1 MTEGERMKRK
11 NYLVLPLALAVLL
24 GAAGCQKQDGAPTAA
39 AEYGSIESLVE
50 DSGTVVH
57 RDPYSIYALVSAKIT
72 ACHFEEGDA
81 VQEGDI
87 LYELDASDL
96 EDQIDQAEVSLKS
109 ARQSYDQ
116 AASACADLTVRAEAS
131 GTVTTLYLHKGDFVS
146 AGTPIAD
153 IADRTAMT
161 LTVPFAPEEAARIV
175 VQCYRQ
181 LTGGKK

>member
-116 AASACADLTVRAEAS
+116 AASACAAVPPQGRLRQRRHPHRRDHGPYR
-131 GTVTTLYLHKGDFVS
+131 HD
-146 AGTPIAD
+146 
-153 IADRTAMT
+153 ADRAF
-161 LTVPFAPEEAARIV
+161 LP
-175 VQCYRQ
+175 
-181 LTGGKK
+181 G